1 MQAPGVPMSDQ
12 FITYELDGPVA
23 MIGLNRASKRN
34 ALNLALLEQLDE
46 AALRAAE
53 EAKVGVIFGHGAHF
67 SAGLDLAELLDRAPG
82 AGGRRRSW
90 RAPAFAAIGRGAIPF
105 VAALQGAVIGGG
117 LEIAAACQLRVADET
132 AYFALPEAQRGIF
145 TGGGGSVRIA
155 RLITVARMQDMM
167 LTGRVVAA
175 TEAPAWNLVQYLAAP
190 GAALAKARE
199 LATRVAENSPAVN
212 FAVSQGLSRI
222 ADLPQED
229 GFFLEWLMAGATLGA
244 DSVDRLRAF
253 VEKTAPTVRPPGKGE
268 DE

>member
-1 MQAPGVPMSDQ
+1 MSDQ
-12 FITYELDGPVA
+12 FVTYELDGPIA

-34 ALNLALLEQLDE
+34 ALNLALLEQLDA
-46 AALRAAE
+46 AALRAAD
-53 EAKVGVIFGHGAHF
+53 EARAGVIFGHGEHF
-67 SAGLDLAELLDRAPG
+67 CAGLDLAELLERAP
-82 AGGRRRSW
+82 AADVRRRPW

-145 TGGGGSVRIA
+145 VGGGGSVRIA

-175 TEAPAWNLVQYLAAP
+175 AEAPAWNLAQYLAPP
-190 GAALAKARE
+190 GAALARARE
-199 LATRVAENSPAVN
+199 LAARVAENPPEVN
-212 FAVSQGLSRI
+212 FAISQGLPRI

-229 GFFLEWLMAGATLGA
+229 GFFMEWLVAGATLNA
-244 DSVDRLRAF
+244 SSVDRLRSF
-253 VEKTAPTVRPPGKGE
+253 VDKTAPPLRASDKGRK
-268 DE
+268 D